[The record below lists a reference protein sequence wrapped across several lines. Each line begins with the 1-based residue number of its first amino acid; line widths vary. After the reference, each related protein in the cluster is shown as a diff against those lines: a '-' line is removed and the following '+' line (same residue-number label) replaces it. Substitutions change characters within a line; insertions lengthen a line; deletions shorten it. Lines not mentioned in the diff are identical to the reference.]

1 MHRNNGNPSKK
12 IRSMDLNVYKASQSR
27 TSLVERVA
35 AAATAANSISKKTPK
50 YVELVRKNDEIA
62 YGEREQILGKIG
74 TSSFDAH
81 MVTNRINK
89 QYSYSVISFYSDIY
103 FIRMQIID
111 DNIACF
117 QERAVSQTLR
127 ALELEVSYVTRA
139 FTFSVSSHEFSF
151 S

>member
-1 MHRNNGNPSKK
+1 MHHNNGNPSKK

-50 YVELVRKNDEIA
+50 SVELVRKNDEIA
-62 YGEREQILGKIG
+62 YGEKEQILGKIG

-89 QYSYSVISFYSDIY
+89 QYSYSVIYFY
-103 FIRMQIID
+103 FIRIQIID
-111 DNIACF
+111 D
-117 QERAVSQTLR
+117 
-127 ALELEVSYVTRA
+127 
-139 FTFSVSSHEFSF
+139 
-151 S
+151 